1 MKKFLTIIGLTVAF
15 ATTALVAKTAGTV
28 NGMIITVDE
37 ANKALEVLTKGK
49 DTWGTIPVEGKK
61 QLIQMMAPA
70 KLVAA
75 KSKKALTAK
84 EKEAALAG
92 FWMQKKMSETEVSDK
107 EAKIVYEKMK
117 KAAKKAKSKKKIPAF
132 DVTKNNIKMQ
142 LAQEKVVANLMK
154 NAKIKVK

>member
-49 DTWGTIPVEGKK
+49 DTWGTIPAEGKK

-75 KSKKALTAK
+75 KAKKSLTSK

-92 FWMQKKMSETEVSDK
+92 FWMQKKMSETKVSDK
-107 EAKIVYEKMK
+107 EAKSVYEKMK
-117 KAAKKAKSKKKIPAF
+117 KAAKKANSKQKIPAF

-142 LAQEKVVANLMK
+142 LSQEKVVANLMK